1 MKLTADNYYSRIA
14 NYTYCSVSQY
24 KDFCGTYGKKGCE
37 KTALAK
43 IAGRYE
49 PKKSIALLVGG
60 YVDAYFEG
68 TLEEYKMNNP
78 EVFKKD
84 GTLKADYIKA
94 EKIIE
99 RVTSDKVFMKY
110 MSGQKQVIMT
120 ADLWGVPFKIKMD
133 SYLPGQAIVDLKI
146 IESITK
152 PKWTGDAAPMDFI
165 EYWGYDIQ
173 GAVYQKVV
181 EINTG
186 KKLPF
191 FIAAATK
198 EDATNLEVIRVP
210 QTKLD
215 AVMATVHANLPR
227 IQRLKNMEEA
237 PTQCDT
243 CEYCRMT
250 KVLTGPIWEHEIQFD
265 FG

>member
-1 MKLTADNYYSRIA
+1 MNLTAENYHSRIA
-14 NYTYCSVSQY
+14 NYAYCSVSQY

-37 KTALAK
+37 YTALAK
-43 IAGRYE
+43 IAGKYE
-49 PKKSIALLVGG
+49 PKKTTALLVGG

-68 TLEEYKMNNP
+68 TLEAYKMANP

-84 GTLKADYIKA
+84 GGLKAEYIKA
-94 EKIIE
+94 ERIIE
-99 RVTSDKVFMKY
+99 RVTQDKVFMKY

-120 ADLWGVPFKIKMD
+120 AELFGVPFKIKID

-146 IESITK
+146 VESITK

-181 EINTG
+181 EIITG

-198 EDATNLEVIRVP
+198 EDATNFEVIRVP

-215 AVMATVHANLPR
+215 AVLATLHANLPR
-227 IQRLKNMEEA
+227 IQRLKEMQEE
-237 PTQCDT
+237 PTQCET
-243 CEYCRMT
+243 CEYCRQT
-250 KVLTGPIWEHEIQFD
+250 KVLSGPIWEHEIIFE
-265 FG
+265 F